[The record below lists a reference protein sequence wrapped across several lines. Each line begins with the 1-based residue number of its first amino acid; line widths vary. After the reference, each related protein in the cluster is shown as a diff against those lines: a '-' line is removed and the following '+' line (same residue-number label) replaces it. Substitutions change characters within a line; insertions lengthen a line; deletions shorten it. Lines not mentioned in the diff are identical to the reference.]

1 MERQGPKQLLIMIV
15 INDTKE
21 EHWVQGE
28 QLRPVGSTQCRS
40 GKAYQKS
47 TET

>member
-1 MERQGPKQLLIMIV
+1 MGKQGPKQLLMMIV

-21 EHWVQGE
+21 ERWVQGE
-28 QLRPVGSTQCRS
+28 QLRPVGSTQYRS
-40 GKAYQKS
+40 GNPYQKS